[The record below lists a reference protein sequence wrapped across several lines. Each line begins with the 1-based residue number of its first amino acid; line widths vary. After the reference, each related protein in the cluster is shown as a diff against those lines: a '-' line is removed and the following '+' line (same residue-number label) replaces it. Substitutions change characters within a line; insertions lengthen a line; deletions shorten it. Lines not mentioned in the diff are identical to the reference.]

1 MKRIIAIAAPA
12 LLLLAACDGD
22 LEQNSQATTE
32 HAVTSTST
40 STTRQAAPPAKP
52 AMTEDERIDM
62 ILQAVAADEGI
73 HMTDGMAVEYATI
86 ICEGLD
92 DGLSLTMLVRIG
104 VDALP
109 LWDAGQHSFLI
120 GASVGAKCPEHSG
133 MFGHGGS
140 FA

>member
-1 MKRIIAIAAPA
+1 MKRILAIAAPA
-12 LLLLAACDGD
+12 LLLLSACDGD
-22 LEQNSQATTE
+22 LTQNQAATE
-32 HAVTSTST
+32 HTVTST

-62 ILQAVAADEGI
+62 VLQSVAADEGI
-73 HMTDGMAVEYATI
+73 HMPDGMAGEYADI

-109 LWDAGQHSFLI
+109 RWDAGQHAFLI

-133 MFGHGGS
+133 MFGRGEP
-140 FA
+140 A